1 MREIPDSELDAALI
15 DMNNVRNDWLRRPGV
30 TAVDVGFK
38 IKDGELTDELA
49 IRVHVKRKLPRE
61 AIPEYERFPEQVGA
75 FSVDVIEAEYGPQD
89 VFESSPETLF
99 ESGPDDLFESD
110 PEDLFDSGPQLAE

>member
-15 DMNNVRNDWLRRPGV
+15 EMNNVRKDWLRRPGV

-61 AIPEYERFPEQVGA
+61 AIPEYELFPEHVGS
-75 FSVDVIEAEYGPQD
+75 FSVDVLEAEYGPQD
-89 VFESSPETLF
+89 VFESGPEMLLESDSEDFF
-99 ESGPDDLFESD
+99 ESG